1 MKSFFTKQLALLA
14 LLLFAGVGSAFGN
27 SKFTFT
33 MNDPDAD
40 AVRLDFHE
48 EEVGDFSVLPL
59 VQNEWE
65 YTGEHDIVM
74 SGVEVFNKLY
84 SLKKLTVDGA
94 DVTETFNTGGS
105 LSMSPT
111 VDHTVY
117 IELDK
122 VETWKF
128 NVTFSHQIVATVSLG
143 TPNYYPSISED
154 GYMEVRKGDDTWLH
168 VYQQNSA
175 YPIKKVTLDGE
186 DITEY
191 FTNGNDGY
199 LIENVSTDH
208 NINVELK
215 ELPSNTITVTQ
226 AYDYGSVAFLN
237 GSLYQY
243 DNPAVL
249 PKGQD
254 IKMLINPNPGYRV
267 SKVKV
272 DGTDVTAAYNNANY
286 SYQFTNLQADHT
298 VEVEYVEV
306 ATHRIRVND
315 FDTEKGWM
323 NIVTYWGD
331 SGFSIFPNY
340 EDGYYASSAGSNVRL
355 EIYPNGD
362 YSVKSLKVDNVDV
375 TSQMTDGRSYEFL
388 NLKQDHE
395 VTVTFGDMVTVT
407 PNYDR
412 NLGEVY
418 LNGIDWLPEDGYLIG
433 EGKTVRLTVLPYD
446 GCKISSIEV
455 GDQTVTDKYLA
466 KGYYDFIANAS
477 TSVFVTF
484 VEAERYSITVN
495 CEQGWAS
502 LKDSFNE
509 WDASSNPSF
518 IEGSDVMLKVQPN
531 TGYEVETI
539 TVDGREINP
548 DYDIENAYYYYTF
561 ENLNSDHTV
570 NVTFNE
576 VGMANLLTVFNEN
589 QTDLFLDNSLRSTNC
604 WYGFTLNAIIR
615 LKLQPHIGYEVES
628 IMLNGEDVTENYN
641 ENDGFFDFE
650 LYEENN
656 NTLTVTMKKK
666 SGANE
671 VTATIPAVG
680 ATTFCSDYD
689 IDFNNVYGIK
699 AYVVSGFNPDTKEA
713 LLTRV
718 MNVPGGM
725 GVVITGTPG
734 DYTIPTAP
742 TSYVYANMLRVANVP
757 TTIWQT
763 DSYSAW
769 YGYCDYTNYLFDG
782 ESFNVVPEE
791 GAEIEAYKAYMVIPT
806 SVVGTTAPA
815 KVSIIFEDDY
825 DEGLITGLG
834 FISAGQQQKGKTS
847 DAVYDL
853 QGRKMN
859 AESLKAG
866 IYIRNGKKFI
876 VK

>member
-14 LLLFAGVGSAFGN
+14 MLLFAGVGSAFGN
-27 SKFTFT
+27 SKFTFS
-33 MNDPDAD
+33 MNYPNAD
-40 AVRLDFHE
+40 AVRLDFQTE
-48 EEVGDFSVLPL
+48 EGSFQVWPL
-59 VQNEWE
+59 NNNEWVYE
-65 YTGEHDIVM
+65 GEHDIVM
-74 SGVEVFNKLY
+74 SGVEVFNPLY
-84 SLKKLTVDGA
+84 SLKKLTVDRA
-94 DVTETFNTGGS
+94 DVTETFKTGGN

-111 VDHTVY
+111 VDHTVN

-122 VETWKF
+122 VETCKF
-128 NVTFSHQIVATVSLG
+128 NVTFSHQNVASVYLG
-143 TPNYYPSISED
+143 TPIHYPSTSED
-154 GYMEVRKGDDTWLH
+154 GYMEVRKGDNTWLH

-208 NINVELK
+208 NINVELV
-215 ELPSNTITVTQ
+215 ELPSNTITVNSE
-226 AYDYGSVAFLN
+226 AYNYGSVAFLN

-298 VEVEYVEV
+298 VYVEYEEV

-323 NIVTYWGD
+323 SIVSYWGD

-355 EIYPNGD
+355 EIYPNGA
-362 YSVKSLKVDNVDV
+362 YPVKSLKVDNVDV

-388 NLKQDHE
+388 NLNQDHE

-412 NLGEVY
+412 DLGEVY
-418 LNGIDWLPEDGYLIG
+418 LNGIDWAPENEYQIG
-433 EGKTVRLTVLPYD
+433 EGKTVRLIALPYD

-455 GDQTVTDKYLA
+455 GGQDVTDEYLA
-466 KGYYDFIANAS
+466 NDYYDFIANAS
-477 TSVFVTF
+477 TSVSVTF
-484 VEAERYSITVN
+484 VEAERYGIAVYYDT
-495 CEQGWAS
+495 
-502 LKDSFNE
+502 NE
-509 WDASSNPSF
+509 GYIQLNNRDPLENPTF
-518 IEGSDVMLKVQPN
+518 IEGSDVMLRIYPN
-531 TGYEVETI
+531 TGYDVEAI
-539 TVDGREINP
+539 TVDE
-548 DYDIENAYYYYTF
+548 DQVSLSYDEENAYYYYNF
-561 ENLNSDHTV
+561 ENLSENHEV
-570 NVTFNE
+570 NVTFKE
-576 VGMANLLTVFNEN
+576 PGQTTMLLQFNN
-589 QTDLFLDNSLRSTNC
+589 SQTDLFLNNSLYNNGG
-604 WYGFTLNAIIR
+604 YYNFTKNANIR
-615 LKLQPHIGYEVES
+615 LKLQPHIGYEVKS
-628 IMLNGEDVTENYN
+628 IMLNEDDVTSDYIAI
-641 ENDGFFDFE
+641 GGYLDFE
-650 LYEENN
+650 LDADMGY
-656 NTLTVTMKKK
+656 LTVTMKKK
-666 SGANE
+666 SDATE
-671 VTATIPAVG
+671 VTATIPEVG
-680 ATTFCSDYD
+680 ATTFCSEYD
-689 IDFNNVYGIK
+689 LDFNNVYGIK
-699 AYVVSGFNPDTKEA
+699 AYVVSGFNPDTNEA

-718 MNVPGGM
+718 MNVPAGM

-734 DYTIPTAP
+734 NYTIPVAP
-742 TSYVYANMLRVANVP
+742 TSYVYANMLCAVIEP

-763 DSYSAW
+763 DWLTAW
-769 YGYCDYTNYLFDG
+769 YGNCDYANYLFDG

-806 SVVGTTAPA
+806 SVVGTTALA

>member
-1 MKSFFTKQLALLA
+1 MKSIFTKQLALLA
-14 LLLFAGVGSAFGN
+14 MLLFAGVGSAFGY

-33 MNDPDAD
+33 MNYSNAD

-48 EEVGDFSVLPL
+48 EEVGDFSVFPL
-59 VQNEWE
+59 VQKEWE

-84 SLKKLTVDGA
+84 SLKKLTVDDA
-94 DVTETFNTGGS
+94 DVTETFKTGGS

-111 VDHTVY
+111 ENHTVY

-122 VETWKF
+122 VETCKF
-128 NVTFSHQIVATVSLG
+128 NVKFSHQNVASVYLG
-143 TPNYYPSISED
+143 TPIHYPSTSKD
-154 GYMEVRKGDDTWLH
+154 GYMEVRKGDNTWLH

-243 DNPAVL
+243 DNPVVL
-249 PKGQD
+249 PKGQNT
-254 IKMLINPNPGYRV
+254 KMLINPNPGYRV

-286 SYQFTNLQADHT
+286 SYQFTNLQADHM
-298 VEVEYVEV
+298 VEVEYEEV

-323 NIVTYWGD
+323 NIVSYWGD

-355 EIYPNGD
+355 EIYPNGA
-362 YSVKSLKVDNVDV
+362 YPVKSLKVDNVDV

-388 NLKQDHE
+388 KLNKDHE

-412 NLGEVY
+412 NLGEVH
-418 LNGIDWLPEDGYLIG
+418 LNDIDWAPGNGYLIG
-433 EGKTVRLTVLPYD
+433 EGETVSLTVMPYD
-446 GCKISSIEV
+446 GYKISSIEV
-455 GDQTVTDKYLA
+455 GGVDVTDEYLENDN
-466 KGYYDFIANAS
+466 YDFIANAS
-477 TSVFVTF
+477 TSVDVTF
-484 VEAERYSITVN
+484 VEAERYGIAVYYDT
-495 CEQGWAS
+495 
-502 LKDSFNE
+502 
-509 WDASSNPSF
+509 DAGYIQLNYRDPLENPTF
-518 IEGSDVMLKVQPN
+518 IEGSDVMLRIYPN
-531 TGYEVETI
+531 TGYDVEAI
-539 TVDGREINP
+539 TVDE
-548 DYDIENAYYYYTF
+548 DQVSLSYDEENAYYYYNF
-561 ENLNSDHTV
+561 ENLSENHEV
-570 NVTFNE
+570 NVTFKK
-576 VGMANLLTVFNEN
+576 VGQTTMLLQFNN
-589 QTDLFLDNSLRSTNC
+589 SQTDLFLNNSLYNNGG
-604 WYGFTLNAIIR
+604 YYNFTKNANIR
-615 LKLQPHIGYEVES
+615 LKLQPHIGYEVKS
-628 IMLNGEDVTENYN
+628 IMLNEDDVTSDYI
-641 ENDGFFDFE
+641 GGYLDFE
-650 LYEENN
+650 LDADMSY
-656 NTLTVTMKKK
+656 LTVTMKKK
-666 SGANE
+666 SDATA
-671 VTATIPAVG
+671 VTATIPEVG
-680 ATTFCSDYD
+680 ATTFCSEYD
-689 IDFNNVYGIK
+689 LDFNNVYGIK
-699 AYVVSGFNPDTKEA
+699 AYVVSGFNPDTNKA

-718 MNVPGGM
+718 MNVPAGM
-725 GVVITGTPG
+725 GVVITGTHG
-734 DYTIPTAP
+734 NYTIPVAP
-742 TSYVYANMLRVANVP
+742 TSYVYANMLRAVIEP

-763 DSYSAW
+763 EWLTAW
-769 YGYCDYTNYLFDG
+769 YGDCDYTNYLFDG

>member
-14 LLLFAGVGSAFGN
+14 MLLFAGVGSAFGN

-33 MNDPDAD
+33 TNFPDESA
-40 AVRLDFHE
+40 ARLDFQTVE
-48 EEVGDFSVLPL
+48 DGDFSVWPNK
-59 VQNEWE
+59 QKEWE
-65 YTGEHDIVM
+65 YSGNNDIVLK
-74 SGVEVFNKLY
+74 GVEMYYDALY
-84 SLKKLTVDGA
+84 SLKKLTVDGT
-94 DVTETFNTGGS
+94 DVTETFNAEGS

-111 VDHTVY
+111 ENHTVN

-128 NVTFSHQIVATVSLG
+128 NVTFSHQNVARVDLS
-143 TPNYYPSISED
+143 TPIHYPSIKEN
-154 GYMEVRKGDDTWLH
+154 GYMEVRKGDDMWLY
-168 VYQQNSA
+168 VYQLNSA
-175 YPIKKVTLDGE
+175 YPIKKVTLDGQ
-186 DITEY
+186 DITEN
-191 FTNGNDGY
+191 FTNGNNQYY
-199 LIENVSTDH
+199 LEEVSADH
-208 NINVELK
+208 EINVELE
-215 ELPSNTITVTQ
+215 ELPSNTITVTE
-226 AYDYGSVAFLN
+226 AYNYGSVAFLN
-237 GSLYQY
+237 GGLLNQS
-243 DNPAVL
+243 NPAVL

-254 IKMLINPNPGYRV
+254 IKMLINPDPGYRV

-286 SYQFTNLQADHT
+286 SYPFTNLQADHT
-298 VEVEYVEV
+298 VEVEYEE
-306 ATHRIRVND
+306 AAMHRIRVNSYD
-315 FDTEKGWM
+315 AGKGWV

-331 SGFSIFPNY
+331 PGFANGWAPNY
-340 EDGYYASSAGSNVRL
+340 EEGLAFSDGCNVRL
-355 EIYPNGD
+355 EIYTIGGH
-362 YSVKSLKVDNVDV
+362 SVKSLVVDDVDV

-388 NLKQDHE
+388 NLDKDHE

-407 PNYDR
+407 PNYDSD
-412 NLGEVY
+412 LGEVSFNDNY
-418 LNGIDWLPEDGYLIG
+418 CEPETGYLIG
-433 EGKTVRLTVLPYD
+433 EGETVSLTVMPYD
-446 GCKISSIEV
+446 GYKISSIEV
-455 GDQTVTDKYLA
+455 GEQNVTNDYLA
-466 KGYYDFIANAS
+466 NGYYDFIANAS
-477 TSVFVTF
+477 TSVSVTF

-495 CEQGWAS
+495 CEQGWVS
-502 LKDSFNE
+502 LMDSFNE
-509 WDASSNPSF
+509 WDASSDPTF
-518 IEGSDVMLKVQPN
+518 IEGSDVMMKVQPN

-539 TVDGREINP
+539 TVDGSVIYP

-561 ENLNSDHTV
+561 ENLSENHEV
-570 NVTFNE
+570 NVTFEE
-576 VGMANLLTVFNEN
+576 VGQASMLLQFNSS
-589 QTDLFLDNSLRSTNC
+589 QTDLFLNNSLYNNGGYY
-604 WYGFTLNAIIR
+604 WFTKNANIR

-628 IMLNGEDVTENYN
+628 IMLNEDNVTSDYI
-641 ENDGFFDFE
+641 GGYLDFE
-650 LYEENN
+650 LDADMGY
-656 NTLTVTMKKK
+656 LTVTMKKK
-666 SGANE
+666 SDATA
-671 VTATIPAVG
+671 VTATIPEVG
-680 ATTFCSDYD
+680 ATTFCSEYD
-689 IDFNNVYGIK
+689 LDFNNVYGIK

-718 MNVPGGM
+718 MNVPAGM

-734 DYTIPTAP
+734 NYTIPVAP
-742 TSYVYANMLRVANVP
+742 TSYVYANMLRAVIEP

-763 DSYSAW
+763 EWLAAW
-769 YGYCDYTNYLFDG
+769 YGDCDYTNYLFDG

-825 DEGLITGLG
+825 DDGLITGLG